1 MGRTP
6 HIASNARSTTISLT
20 PAQKA
25 SIRKLQT
32 KRLDEDRPEPGLTEV
47 VLEGLKLLF
56 EKEGWSQTELGRVFP
71 KEEIHTATVRVFSK
85 RRRRRPGGLNS

>member
-20 PAQKA
+20 SAQKA

-32 KRLDEDRPEPGLTEV
+32 KRLDEDRPEPGLTEL

-56 EKEGWSQTELGRVFP
+56 EKEGWSQAELGRVFL
-71 KEEIHTATVRVFSK
+71 KEEIHAATVRVFSK
-85 RRRRRPGGLNS
+85 PKRRRPGALGS

>member
-20 PAQKA
+20 SAQKA

-56 EKEGWSQTELGRVFP
+56 EKEGWSQTELGRVFR

-85 RRRRRPGGLNS
+85 RRRRRPGGLNP